1 MSKAAVLI
9 AGVVLI
15 WLAASGK
22 LQAVW
27 SALTSDQAA
36 G

>member
-9 AGVVLI
+9 VGVLLI

-27 SALTSDQAA
+27 SALTTELA